1 MLRGYYHSALKSVN
15 AGDDPNLEAGLSGN
29 RTPRLHLKQARLNL
43 EEALG
48 ACLLPS
54 LQLIP
59 ANPAVGQEIWA
70 VLSLLPYEVSIALEY
85 SYKRRIRW
93 VGYECMI
100 WVWLT
105 WLHLFIH
112 YYITIFQN

>member
-1 MLRGYYHSALKSVN
+1 MLRGYYLSAVRSVSS
-15 AGDDPNLEAGLSGN
+15 GDGSNMEAGSSGS
-29 RTPRLHLKQARLNL
+29 RTPRLHLKEARLNL

-70 VLSLLPYEVSIALEY
+70 VLSLLPYEVS
-85 SYKRRIRW
+85 
-93 VGYECMI
+93 
-100 WVWLT
+100 
-105 WLHLFIH
+105 
-112 YYITIFQN
+112 